1 MTQVIWIV
9 LAVLVTFSVGY
20 LGYSKYL
27 ARFLELDD
35 ENETPAHKYED
46 GQEYVPSKKP
56 VLLGHHYSSIAGGA
70 PIVGPITAGAVWG
83 WVPALLWIAIG
94 NPLMGSVHDF
104 VSLSGSL
111 RHEGKSIG
119 YIIGEYIGEGGKN
132 MLLWFA
138 FLTIILVVAVFA
150 LVVAIVFDA
159 FPQVTTASFVYIALA
174 LLLGVY
180 LYQLNGPFLPGTVVF
195 VTLVFAGVYAGIQYP
210 FALFPA
216 VGDASY
222 PAGTLVLADVLNLG
236 SGQWIPGSSA
246 TAMNPNRA
254 AWVPIIMVYAGI
266 ASALPVWV
274 LLQPRDYL
282 SSFLLYAGVGGALLA
297 VIVGTIFGT
306 AATESG
312 SLVIADSMGAFN
324 GFWGVEGAGLAP
336 LFPLLFIT
344 IACGTISGFHSLV
357 SSGTTAKQLNKET
370 DARLIGYGGMLG
382 EGLLAAVALS
392 TLAVAGFADPAGGI
406 GAALPNFATGGGIIF
421 TSLGIPQTFGA
432 PFMALVLVSFLLT
445 STDTAVRLGR
455 YMMEEIV
462 GLRAGETASG
472 FDVGGGIR
480 STLGEIGRGRYTN
493 PLVQAIPAYL
503 MVISGE
509 WLTLWALFGGANQLL
524 AALALLTATVW
535 LANWDDNKQLYSTGV
550 PMAIMT
556 TITILGL
563 SWLAFYSNLYQ
574 NLIQGG
580 AEGTAAIASSTVQMV
595 LALVLIGLALA
606 LVKKG
611 YDNISTVRDSGRA
624 GAVEPG
630 DD

>member
-35 ENETPAHKYED
+35 DNETPAHKYED

-159 FPQVTTASFVYIALA
+159 FPQVTTASTVYIVLA

-216 VGDASY
+216 VGEASY

-236 SGQWIPGSSA
+236 TGQWIPGSSA

-282 SSFLLYAGVGGALLA
+282 SSFLLYAGVGGSLVA

-306 AATESG
+306 AATETG

-472 FDVGGGIR
+472 FNVGGGIR

-611 YDNISTVRDSGRA
+611 YDNISTVRDRGPAS
-624 GAVEPG
+624 AVEPG

>member
-9 LAVLVTFSVGY
+9 LAVLLTFSVGY

-35 ENETPAHKYED
+35 DNETPAHKYED

-174 LLLGVY
+174 FLLGVY

-195 VTLVFAGVYAGIQYP
+195 VALVFAGVYAGIQYP

-282 SSFLLYAGVGGALLA
+282 SSFLLYAGVGGSLVA

-421 TSLGIPQTFGA
+421 TSLGVPQSFGA

-472 FDVGGGIR
+472 FNVGGGIR

-535 LANWDDNKQLYSTGV
+535 LANWDDSKQLYSTGV

-611 YDNISTVRDSGRA
+611 YDNISTVRDRGRA